1 MYAEYYLMPDNISAN
16 GRNYVTQIMLRK
28 IDETFG
34 AREGVKGRRIEM
46 MKAPDDIS
54 ANGRNYVTRIILRET
69 DETVEPGYYLG
80 K

>member
-1 MYAEYYLMPDNISAN
+1 M
-16 GRNYVTQIMLRK
+16 
-28 IDETFG
+28 DETFG